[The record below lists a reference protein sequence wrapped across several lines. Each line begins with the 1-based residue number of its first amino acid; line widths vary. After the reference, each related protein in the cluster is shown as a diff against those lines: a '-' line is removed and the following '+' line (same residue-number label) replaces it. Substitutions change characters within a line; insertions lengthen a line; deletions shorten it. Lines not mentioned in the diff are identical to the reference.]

1 LKDKKQIALL
11 CFLTDIGIAYWSY
24 LQISNYNEFKRVAG
38 NTVDPEMLSQIYGL
52 LMDGFMIS
60 MAIFLILHAVIFLLF
75 IRESIFA
82 TKYVRF
88 YTFMAALSAAF
99 MIFSGFYVGIA
110 ALLVYGI
117 AYVSIGKSIQIK
129 RSTFK

>member
-1 LKDKKQIALL
+1 MKDKKQIALL
-11 CFLTDIGIAYWSY
+11 CFLADIGIAYWSY
-24 LQISNYNEFKRVAG
+24 QQISNYNEFKRVAG
-38 NTVDPEMLSQIYGL
+38 NTIDPEMLSQIYGL
-52 LMDGFMIS
+52 IMDGFMLS
-60 MAIFLILHAVIFLLF
+60 MTIFLILHAVIFLLF

-99 MIFSGFYVGIA
+99 MIFTGHYVGIA

-117 AYVSIGKSIQIK
+117 AFVSIGKSVQIR
-129 RSTFK
+129 RSNFK